1 VVLTEEENKNE
12 VIAMG
17 KGIAF
22 QKKVGNLINENLIDK
37 RFLLESDENVNKM
50 SELLS
55 GIPPKYLEIA
65 DDIIQYGK
73 KEINTKLSKSIYIG
87 LMDHLDFAIE
97 RHKKGQDVKN
107 TLIFEIKKLYPKEY
121 KVGLYGISII
131 NEKLGIELSEDEAG
145 FIALHFLNAQQDSLN
160 MSRTVEFTKII
171 QGIINIVQ
179 LFYKTTLDEDSMNY
193 HRFVTHL
200 RYLSYR
206 IQNRDP
212 VSQEDEKLFMQVKEN
227 YPLAYQCALKIKEYL
242 KTKYHTELSKEELT
256 YFMIHIQRVTS
267 R

>member
-1 VVLTEEENKNE
+1 VVLTEDENQKE
-12 VIAMG
+12 MIAMG
-17 KGIAF
+17 KGISF
-22 QKKVGNLINENLIDK
+22 QKKVSDLINESLIDK
-37 RFLLESDENVNKM
+37 RFLLESEENVHKM
-50 SELLS
+50 TELLS
-55 GIPPKYLEIA
+55 GIPPTYLEIA
-65 DDIIQYGK
+65 DDIIHYGK
-73 KEINTKLSKSIYIG
+73 KEINAELSKSIYIG
-87 LMDHLDFAIE
+87 LMDHLNFAID
-97 RHKKGQDVKN
+97 RHKKGQDIKN

-121 KVGLYGISII
+121 KVGLYGILVI
-131 NEKLGIELSEDEAG
+131 NEKLGINLPEDEAG

-160 MSRTVEFTKII
+160 MSRTVEFTKMI
-171 QGIINIVQ
+171 QAIINIVQ

-212 VSQEDEKLFMQVKEN
+212 VSQEGEKLFMQVKEN
-227 YPLAYQCALKIKEYL
+227 YPLAYQCGLKINEYL
-242 KTKYHTELSKEELT
+242 KIKYHTELSKEELT